1 MAYKLIG
8 IIRVKN
14 ERVTTY
20 RFLILTWLRNII
32 WLKSYLIFEIST
44 FTLTHTAKNFMLNE
58 NVKKVIKTARQNT
71 GTVCYFGNGLDLLY
85 AAFVWAVCQGFI
97 NLEVSPTH
105 PFCTKSGVIASCVRL
120 FFSLSF
126 TQFVIVRIFFFSL
139 LKITQWFLRQS
150 ILFTM
155 LALRSMGGLNS
166 GKENSFRKVLQ
177 CWR

>member
-1 MAYKLIG
+1 MLGENFLTTSLRLVAYKLIG

-58 NVKKVIKTARQNT
+58 NVKKMIKTARQNT

-85 AAFVWAVCQGFI
+85 AAFV
-97 NLEVSPTH
+97 
-105 PFCTKSGVIASCVRL
+105 
-120 FFSLSF
+120 
-126 TQFVIVRIFFFSL
+126 
-139 LKITQWFLRQS
+139 
-150 ILFTM
+150 
-155 LALRSMGGLNS
+155 
-166 GKENSFRKVLQ
+166 
-177 CWR
+177 